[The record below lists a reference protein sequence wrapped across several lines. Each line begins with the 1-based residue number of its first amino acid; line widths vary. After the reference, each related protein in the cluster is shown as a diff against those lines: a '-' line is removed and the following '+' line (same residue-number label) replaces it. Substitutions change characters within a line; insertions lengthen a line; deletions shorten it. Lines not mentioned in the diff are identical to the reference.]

1 MSSDASEVP
10 PAPQAAGERWI
21 FLVFP
26 AVALFVLS
34 PIFLAYEYSQ
44 ALDEPNASVMPWWLK
59 FAAILY
65 LTSPL
70 YFLALALI
78 RASQK
83 HYGRALLALVA
94 FALWAVSVVVL
105 YVSAIGCVGGGC
117 GNGGDV
123 VLPVALVAW
132 SVGLSWIATPFP
144 GHA

>member
-1 MSSDASEVP
+1 MSGEAPAGLPVP
-10 PAPQAAGERWI
+10 QDGRRRWA

-34 PIFLAYEYSQ
+34 PIYLAYEYSQ
-44 ALDEPNASVMPWWLK
+44 ALDEPNASVLPWWLK
-59 FAAILY
+59 FAFILFA
-65 LTSPL
+65 TSPL

-83 HYGRALLALVA
+83 LYGRALLALVA
-94 FALWAVSVVVL
+94 FALWAVSLVVL

-123 VLPVALVAW
+123 VFPVALVAW